1 MLCNEEEFESW
12 SPQFSEEG
20 VLWNCTMTI
29 RYVKLKTKILKKNIW
44 EYVDF
49 SNAMP
54 NGWLKYFGNQG
65 NLERMADKLCT
76 WKWEL
81 SYWSISMSCSFGWL
95 SKTSLWAF
103 DHCNYS
109 QTYCIV
115 WLCCMCKIYI
125 ISLSIYS
132 CLEQELLCS
141 TKRLMRMF

>member
-1 MLCNEEEFESW
+1 MLCNEEEFEAW

-65 NLERMADKLCT
+65 NLERMVNCVVGTLNKIICNCSVNNINHIIKL
-76 WKWEL
+76 
-81 SYWSISMSCSFGWL
+81 FP
-95 SKTSLWAF
+95 F
-103 DHCNYS
+103 
-109 QTYCIV
+109 
-115 WLCCMCKIYI
+115 
-125 ISLSIYS
+125 ISLMISLYHVS
-132 CLEQELLCS
+132 MANLLQPIS
-141 TKRLMRMF
+141 KRNDV